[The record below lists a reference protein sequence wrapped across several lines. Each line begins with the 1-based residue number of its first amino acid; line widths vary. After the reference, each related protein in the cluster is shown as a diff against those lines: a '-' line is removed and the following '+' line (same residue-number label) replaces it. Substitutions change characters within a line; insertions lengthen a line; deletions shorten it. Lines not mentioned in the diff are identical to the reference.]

1 MRTSMKGVKPDF
13 LPATLAKHFHGD
25 SVQKRLPGKQGLGFR
40 VTFRRFRGFGFGV
53 GVQVLRF

>member
-25 SVQKRLPGKQGLGFR
+25 SVQKRLPGKKPSLGRPLGYLIFP
-40 VTFRRFRGFGFGV
+40 
-53 GVQVLRF
+53 